1 MSLLLFLGVLRATCP
16 SLAIKN
22 RTHLL
27 FVVSSLDPL
36 FGLGANVA
44 LIFSGQYVRFV
55 SKMRAGLP
63 PGVDPWGVSLKYLM
77 GAVVASGGCLI
88 SIFSYMQ
95 RKVMTD
101 PECVDQEKQ
110 AAKKKKKRV
119 KMGLRESAKF
129 LMSSPYIKDLAMLVI
144 SYGMCI
150 NLVEVSWKSK
160 LKVRRKNSCVYF
172 CAL

>member
-1 MSLLLFLGVLRATCP
+1 
-16 SLAIKN
+16 
-22 RTHLL
+22 
-27 FVVSSLDPL
+27 
-36 FGLGANVA
+36 
-44 LIFSGQYVRFV
+44 
-55 SKMRAGLP
+55 MRANLP

-77 GAVVASGGCLI
+77 GAVAVSGGCLV

-101 PECVDQEKQ
+101 PECVNQEKA

-119 KMGLRESAKF
+119 KMSLKESAQF
-129 LMSSPYIKDLAMLVI
+129 LMSSTYIRDLAMLVI

-160 LKVRRKNSCVYF
+160 LKVSLEFTVLRVYRM
-172 CAL
+172 LHKSY